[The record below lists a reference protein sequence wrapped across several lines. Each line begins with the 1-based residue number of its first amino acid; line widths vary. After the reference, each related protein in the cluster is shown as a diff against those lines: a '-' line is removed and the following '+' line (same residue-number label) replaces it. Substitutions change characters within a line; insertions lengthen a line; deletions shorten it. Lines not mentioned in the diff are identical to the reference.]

1 MKWIRHE
8 SAFDFRALKLGKE
21 IIAQQINK
29 GGCAR
34 HIFGIVAGIILKR
47 YTAVYWNIIVP
58 AVQVIWFKFEH
69 HISIAAMKIPVIKG
83 IIERRILINFTAD
96 ADIVKKIIPPPFS
109 PKLCKGKAIVGICL
123 IRLKKIRPKGM
134 PEWISISSENG
145 AHRIA
150 VEWQEGNEKKEGV
163 FVPRRD
169 SSSLLNAIAGGR
181 VFPGKHYHAV
191 FDVKEENSN
200 YQIAFKSSDDT
211 SISIN
216 ADLASDLAPHSIFET
231 LENASAFFEA
241 GAVGYSPN
249 GNKYDGL
256 ELRTTDWKVQPLAV
270 NEVHSSFFENEEL
283 FPKGSVKFDNALL
296 MTEIAHEW
304 HSAKEKYSS

>member
-1 MKWIRHE
+1 
-8 SAFDFRALKLGKE
+8 
-21 IIAQQINK
+21 
-29 GGCAR
+29 
-34 HIFGIVAGIILKR
+34 
-47 YTAVYWNIIVP
+47 
-58 AVQVIWFKFEH
+58 
-69 HISIAAMKIPVIKG
+69 MKIPVIKG

-96 ADIVKKIIPPPFS
+96 ADVVRKIIPSPFS
-109 PKLCKGKAIVGICL
+109 PKLYKGKAIVGICL

-150 VEWQEGNEKKEGV
+150 VEWEDGNEKKEGV

-169 SSSLLNAIAGGR
+169 SSSLFNTIAGGR
-181 VFPGKHYHAV
+181 VFPGKHYHAA
-191 FDVKEENSN
+191 FDVKEEDNN
-200 YQIAFKSSDDT
+200 YRIAFTSSDDT

-216 ADLASDLAPHSIFET
+216 ADLTDILDPSSIFET
-231 LENASAFFEA
+231 LENASAFFQA

-256 ELRTTDWKVQPLAV
+256 ELRTENWKVQPLAV
-270 NEVHSSFFENEEL
+270 NEVHSSFFEDEAL
-283 FPKGSVKFDNALL
+283 FLKGSVQFDNALL

-304 HSAKEKYSS
+304 HSAKEMQKAGEALAGFLE